1 LSCYMIREIRFL
13 PWIAKIAAFVSGG
26 LLLLATGLA
35 YESPETEKSVL
46 VLYGERGDLPAIE
59 AIEENI
65 HELFHASVSPRIDLY
80 SEYLDF
86 TRFATEQHE
95 RSLVRYLQERYAG
108 RRIDMVIPVVGSA
121 LSFAL
126 AHRAELFPGAPM
138 VFCAIDQRELDEL
151 RLPPDVTGIAAH
163 FDFERTIGLIIQ
175 LQPNVPEIICVSGA
189 GGFDRRWAEETRKI
203 IERRYSRI
211 HVRWIAGKSLAET
224 VKEVSR
230 LPRASAVF
238 FISMLRDGDGHSTS
252 SVDVV
257 RDLANVSQA
266 PVYGASSQFLD
277 AGVIGGAMFDFGANG
292 RNTAEIALKAL
303 RGEWVPYGAPET
315 ESHNPLEINF
325 RAFRKAGLPEWRLP
339 KEAKVLFRPPGLWET
354 HRRFIL
360 LVAGAVL
367 FQAALIAILVAE
379 RLWRRRA
386 EASLRQSEQRLSL
399 MLEASPNG
407 IALANEQGRIMLVNT
422 RAEELFGY
430 SRGEFIGQNLEILVP
445 ARFRSA
451 NPANHLQ
458 SPDEQ
463 AGRRFEA
470 RREIF
475 AQRKDGSEFPAEI
488 GISPIRSKEGILV
501 LAVVTDISARRHAEA
516 EARRYHEELA
526 HLSRVEILGEM
537 AGSLAHEL
545 NQPLTAI
552 MNNASAGRRF
562 IAKGLADMPKL
573 DGLLQSIVADVRRAG
588 EIIRGIRSMV
598 RKSAGAR
605 GPVDLNTVIADVMT
619 MVHADAVARN
629 CVVVTELQPKLPLVN
644 ADRVQLQQVLMN
656 IIVNAFDAMCHLS
669 VPERRAIVR
678 TESESGGGV
687 RASVRDFGPGL
698 PTENPQRIFDRFFS
712 TKRDGLGVGLAIA
725 RSIVSS
731 HGGELVAENAEG
743 GGAFVYF
750 SLPGFGESAG

>member
-1 LSCYMIREIRFL
+1 MIRAICFP
-13 PWIAKIAAFVSGG
+13 PWIARFAAVVSAG
-26 LLLLATGLA
+26 LLLVATGLA
-35 YESPETEKSVL
+35 YESREAEKSVL
-46 VLYGERGDLPAIE
+46 VLYGERGDLPAIQ

-65 HELFHASVSPRIDLY
+65 REVVQASVSPHVELY

-86 TRFATEQHE
+86 TRFAPEQHE
-95 RSLVRYLQERYAG
+95 RNLLRYLQERYAG
-108 RRIDMVIPVVGSA
+108 RRIDLVIPVIGSA
-121 LSFAL
+121 LTFAL
-126 AHRAELFPGAPM
+126 AHRAELLPGVPL
-138 VFCAIDQRELDEL
+138 VFCAIDQRELENM

-163 FDFERTIGLIIQ
+163 FDFERTIGLILH
-175 LQPNVPEIICVSGA
+175 LQPNVPEIVCVSGA
-189 GGFDRRWAEETRKI
+189 GPFDLRWASVTREI
-203 IERRYSRI
+203 LERGYSHV
-211 HVRWIAGKSLAET
+211 HVRWVAGKSLAET
-224 VKEVSR
+224 VEEVSR
-230 LPRASAVF
+230 VPRTSAVLF
-238 FISMLRDGDGHSTS
+238 LSMLRDGDGHSRS

-257 RDLANVSQA
+257 RDLTNVSKA

-277 AGVIGGAMFDFGANG
+277 SGVIGGAMFDFGANG
-292 RNTAEIALKAL
+292 RNTAKLALKAL

-325 RAFRKAGLPEWRLP
+325 QAFRKTGLPEWRLP
-339 KEAKVLFRPPGLWET
+339 KEAEVLFRPPGLWET

-360 LVAGAVL
+360 IVAGAVL
-367 FQAALIAILVAE
+367 FQAALIAVLVAE

-386 EASLRQSEQRLSL
+386 EASLRQSEQRMSL

-407 IALANEQGRIMLVNT
+407 IALANEQGRIVLVNT

-458 SPDEQ
+458 SADEQ
-463 AGRRFEA
+463 VGRRFEA

-475 AQRKDGSEFPAEI
+475 AQRKDGSEFPVEI

-501 LAVVTDISARRHAEA
+501 LAVVTDISARRQAEA

-605 GPVDLNTVIADVMT
+605 GPVDLNAVVADVVT
-619 MVHADAVARN
+619 MVHSDAVGRN
-629 CVVVTELQPKLPLVN
+629 CMIVTELQPKLPLVK

-656 IIVNAFDAMCHLS
+656 IIVNAFDAMCHIP
-669 VPERRAIVR
+669 VPERRAIIR
-678 TESESGGGV
+678 TEAESGGGV
-687 RASVRDFGPGL
+687 RVSVRDFGPGL

-750 SLPGFGESAG
+750 SLPGVGEGAG